1 MRGGLRATQQSPW
14 HVLLSGLAE
23 GDSTVSLTQ
32 GSRMHSEKWC
42 STGAFDFV
50 NLEPEPSQTRTNC
63 LSGGD
68 SVTDVHMVGGL
79 VASPS
84 VGLGASSLMGYQ
96 ALGGN

>member
-1 MRGGLRATQQSPW
+1 MLPLQNPKDEMRGGEEVKGLEDGSVVKALR
-14 HVLLSGLAE
+14 
-23 GDSTVSLTQ
+23 
-32 GSRMHSEKWC
+32 
-42 STGAFDFV
+42 
-50 NLEPEPSQTRTNC
+50 EPEPSQTRTNC

-96 ALGGN
+96 ALGETELRQDLQ